1 MKMSKCE
8 NDKIVNDK
16 MVSSNSQIFKSSNS
30 QIFNSKV
37 VFDIFAEICKV
48 PRPSKHEE
56 RISQWLQDFA
66 ASHGIECITDEA
78 MNVIMRVPATPG
90 YEDHEGIIL
99 QAHMDM
105 VCEKNGDVVHDF
117 MTDPIETYV
126 DGEWLK
132 AKGTTLGADNGIG
145 ISMAL
150 AAITDPELQHPAIEC
165 LFTVDEETGLTGAMK
180 LQDGMLRHK
189 RLINLDSEDDGQIF
203 IGCAGGIDTLAK
215 MHYEPVSISQI
226 FKSSNSQI
234 FKSSNSQIAI
244 RLSVGGLLGGHSG
257 DDINKGRANANQLIV
272 WFLARIMPQ
281 TDLQLASI
289 NGGNLR
295 NAIAREAEAVIA
307 IPLNYKE
314 QIRIEWNHFVAQME
328 GVFGEVEKD
337 MRMELETC
345 DMPDSFIP
353 ADKACRLIMAL
364 CECPHGMIAM
374 SRDIPGLVE
383 TSTNLASIKMR
394 QESLIQSVS
403 KSGLSTAL
411 PGSVSKSGLSGEAG
425 LTGKSGLSAEGGL
438 SAERSVFCQ
447 PEGRSYIEVNTSQRS
462 SKESSKHHLKWV
474 VEQALA
480 MACDEVTHGDG
491 YPGWTPNPHSQLL
504 ETVKKAYTDLYHSE
518 PKVLAIHAGLECG
531 LFLEK
536 YPYLDMVSIGPQ
548 MYGVHSPQE
557 RLSIPSTER
566 CYAWL
571 CQVLKTL

>member
-1 MKMSKCE
+1 MNNK
-8 NDKIVNDK
+8 
-16 MVSSNSQIFKSSNS
+16 
-30 QIFNSKV
+30 

-56 RISQWLQDFA
+56 RISKWLQDFA
-66 ASHGIECITDEA
+66 AAHGIECVVDEA
-78 MNVIMRVPATPG
+78 MSVIMRVPATPG
-90 YEDHEGIIL
+90 DENHEGVIL

-105 VCEKNGDVVHDF
+105 VCEKNGDVQHDF

-165 LFTVDEETGLTGAMK
+165 LFTVDEETGLTGAEK
-180 LQDGMLRHK
+180 LKDGMLQSK

-215 MHYEPVSISQI
+215 MHYEKSPISNLQ
-226 FKSSNSQI
+226 SS
-234 FKSSNSQIAI
+234 IAI
-244 RLSVGGLLGGHSG
+244 KLKVYGLMGGHSG
-257 DDINKGRANANQLIV
+257 DDINKGRSNANQLIV
-272 WFLARIMPQ
+272 WFLARIWPQ
-281 TDLQLASI
+281 TEVQLASI

-295 NAIAREAEAVIA
+295 NAIAREAQAVIA
-307 IPLNYKE
+307 VPMEYKE

-337 MRMELETC
+337 MRLELETC
-345 DMPDSFIP
+345 DLPDFFIP
-353 ADKACRLIMAL
+353 AEKAYRLIMAL

-374 SRDIPGLVE
+374 SKEMPGLVE

-394 QESLIQSVS
+394 D
-403 KSGLSTAL
+403 G
-411 PGSVSKSGLSGEAG
+411 
-425 LTGKSGLSAEGGL
+425 
-438 SAERSVFCQ
+438 
-447 PEGRSYIEVNTSQRS
+447 YIEVNTSQRS
-462 SKESSKHHLKWV
+462 SIEASKHHLKWA
-474 VEQALA
+474 VEQALS

-491 YPGWTPNPHSQLL
+491 YPGWAPNPKSELL
-504 ETVKKAYTDLYHSE
+504 EVVKKAYIDLYKAE

-557 RLSIPSTER
+557 RLSIPSTDK
-566 CYAWL
+566 CYQWL
-571 CQVLKTL
+571 CQILRSL

>member
-1 MKMSKCE
+1 MKNK
-8 NDKIVNDK
+8 
-16 MVSSNSQIFKSSNS
+16 
-30 QIFNSKV
+30 

-56 RISQWLQDFA
+56 QISRWLQEWA
-66 ASHGIECITDEA
+66 AAHGIECFADEA

-90 YEDHEGIIL
+90 YEDHEGVIL

-105 VCEKNGDVVHDF
+105 VCEKNGDVSHDF
-117 MTDPIETYV
+117 MTDPIETYI

-132 AKGTTLGADNGIG
+132 AKGTTLGGDDGIG

-150 AAITDPELQHPAIEC
+150 ASITDPELQHPAIEC

-180 LQDGMLRHK
+180 LQDGVLRHK
-189 RLINLDSEDDGQIF
+189 KLINLDSEDDGQIF

-215 MHYEPVSISQI
+215 MHYEAIDKSQI
-226 FKSSNSQI
+226 SNL
-234 FKSSNSQIAI
+234 KSQIAI
-244 RLSVGGLLGGHSG
+244 RLSVTGLQGGHSG

-272 WFLARIMPQ
+272 WFLARILPQ
-281 TDLQLASI
+281 TDVQVASI

-295 NAIAREAEAVIA
+295 NAIAREAEAVITVPMA
-307 IPLNYKE
+307 YKE
-314 QIRIEWNHFVAQME
+314 QIRIEWNRFVAQME
-328 GVFGEVEKD
+328 GVFGEVEKE
-337 MRMELETC
+337 MRMELETT
-345 DMPDSFIP
+345 DMPERFIP
-353 ADKACRLIMAL
+353 AEKAYRLIMAL

-374 SRDIPGLVE
+374 SQDIPGLVE
-383 TSTNLASIKMR
+383 TSTNLASIKM
-394 QESLIQSVS
+394 
-403 KSGLSTAL
+403 K
-411 PGSVSKSGLSGEAG
+411 
-425 LTGKSGLSAEGGL
+425 EGYV
-438 SAERSVFCQ
+438 E
-447 PEGRSYIEVNTSQRS
+447 INTSQRS
-462 SKESSKHHLKWV
+462 SKEEAKHHLKWV

-491 YPGWTPNPHSQLL
+491 YPGWAPNTNSPLL
-504 ETVKKAYTDLYHSE
+504 EVVKKAYTDLYKSE

-571 CQVLKTL
+571 CQILKTL

>member
-1 MKMSKCE
+1 M
-8 NDKIVNDK
+8 VNEQ
-16 MVSSNSQIFKSSNS
+16 MVNCKN
-30 QIFNSKV
+30 
-37 VFDIFAEICKV
+37 VFEIFAEICRV

-56 RISQWLQDFA
+56 QISRWLQSFA
-66 ASHGIECITDEA
+66 AAHGIECVADEA

-90 YEDHEGIIL
+90 YEDREGVIL

-105 VCEKNGDVVHDF
+105 VCEKNGDVAHDF
-117 MTDPIETYV
+117 MTDPIETYI

-132 AKGTTLGADNGIG
+132 AQGTTLGGDDGIG

-150 AAITDPELQHPAIEC
+150 AAITDPELPHPAIEC

-215 MHYEPVSISQI
+215 MHYEPQI
-226 FKSSNSQI
+226 LNPKSEEIVPPAGKEILNAI
-234 FKSSNSQIAI
+234 PI
-244 RLSVGGLLGGHSG
+244 RLSVSGLLGGHSG
-257 DDINKGRANANQLIV
+257 DDINKGRANANQILV

-281 TDLQLASI
+281 TEVQLASI

-307 IPLNYKE
+307 IPMAFKE

-328 GVFGEVEKD
+328 QVFGAVETD
-337 MRMELETC
+337 MRLDLETT
-345 DMPDSFIP
+345 DMPETFIP
-353 ADKACRLIMAL
+353 SDKAYRLIMAL

-374 SRDIPGLVE
+374 SHDIPGLVE
-383 TSTNLASIKMR
+383 TSTNLASIKMK
-394 QESLIQSVS
+394 INH
-403 KSGLSTAL
+403 KSEIIN
-411 PGSVSKSGLSGEAG
+411 PKFEIIN
-425 LTGKSGLSAEGGL
+425 
-438 SAERSVFCQ
+438 
-447 PEGRSYIEVNTSQRS
+447 P
-462 SKESSKHHLKWV
+462 KHHLKWV
-474 VEQALA
+474 VEQALS

-491 YPGWTPNPHSQLL
+491 YPGWTPNPSSPLL
-504 ETVKKAYTDLYHSE
+504 DITKKAYIDLFKSE

-557 RLSIPSTER
+557 RLSIPSTDR
-566 CYAWL
+566 CYSWL
-571 CQVLKTL
+571 CQILKTM

>member
-1 MKMSKCE
+1 MNNK
-8 NDKIVNDK
+8 
-16 MVSSNSQIFKSSNS
+16 
-30 QIFNSKV
+30 

-56 RISQWLQDFA
+56 RISKWLQDFA
-66 ASHGIECITDEA
+66 AAHGIECVVDEA

-90 YEDHEGIIL
+90 YENHEGVIL

-105 VCEKNGDVVHDF
+105 VCEKNGDVQHDF

-180 LQDGMLRHK
+180 LQDGMLQSK

-215 MHYEPVSISQI
+215 MHYKGERLEV
-226 FKSSNSQI
+226 KGERL
-234 FKSSNSQIAI
+234 AI
-244 RLSVGGLLGGHSG
+244 RLSVSGLLGGHSG
-257 DDINKGRANANQLIV
+257 DDINKGRANSNQLIV
-272 WFLARIMPQ
+272 WFLARIWPQ
-281 TDLQLASI
+281 TEVQLASI

-295 NAIAREAEAVIA
+295 NAIAREAQAVIA
-307 IPLNYKE
+307 VPMEYKE

-337 MRMELETC
+337 MRLELETC
-345 DMPDSFIP
+345 EMPETFIP
-353 ADKACRLIMAL
+353 ADKAYRLIMAL

-374 SRDIPGLVE
+374 SKEMPGLVE

-394 QESLIQSVS
+394 D
-403 KSGLSTAL
+403 G
-411 PGSVSKSGLSGEAG
+411 
-425 LTGKSGLSAEGGL
+425 
-438 SAERSVFCQ
+438 
-447 PEGRSYIEVNTSQRS
+447 YIEVNTSQRS
-462 SKESSKHHLKWV
+462 SIEASKHHLKWA
-474 VEQALA
+474 VEQALSL
-480 MACDEVTHGDG
+480 ACDEVTHGDG
-491 YPGWTPNPHSQLL
+491 YPGWAPNPNSPLL
-504 ETVKKAYTDLYHSE
+504 EVVKKAYENLFKAE

-536 YPYLDMVSIGPQ
+536 YPYLDMISIGPQ
-548 MYGVHSPQE
+548 MVGVHSPQE
-557 RLSIPSTER
+557 RLSIPSTDK
-566 CYAWL
+566 CYQWL
-571 CQVLKTL
+571 CQTLKSL

>member
-1 MKMSKCE
+1 MNQK
-8 NDKIVNDK
+8 
-16 MVSSNSQIFKSSNS
+16 
-30 QIFNSKV
+30 

-56 RISQWLQDFA
+56 QISRWLQSFA
-66 ASHGIECITDEA
+66 ASHGIECVADEA

-90 YEDHEGIIL
+90 YEDREGVIL

-105 VCEKNGDVVHDF
+105 VCEKNGDVAHDF
-117 MTDPIETYV
+117 MTDPIETYI

-132 AKGTTLGADNGIG
+132 AKGTTLGGDDGIG

-150 AAITDPELQHPAIEC
+150 AAITDPELPHPAIEC

-180 LQDGMLRHK
+180 LRDGMLRHK

-215 MHYEPVSISQI
+215 MHYDPISLCQPEGRSVSEAVCQRSGL
-226 FKSSNSQI
+226 SGEAGL
-234 FKSSNSQIAI
+234 IAI

-257 DDINKGRANANQLIV
+257 DDINKGRANANQILV
-272 WFLARIMPQ
+272 WFLARIIPQ
-281 TDLQLASI
+281 TEVQLASI

-307 IPLNYKE
+307 IPMAFKE

-328 GVFGEVEKD
+328 QVFGAVETD
-337 MRMELETC
+337 MRLDLETT
-345 DMPDSFIP
+345 DMPETFIP
-353 ADKACRLIMAL
+353 ADKAYRLVMAL

-374 SRDIPGLVE
+374 SHDIPGLVE
-383 TSTNLASIKMR
+383 TSTNLASIKMK
-394 QESLIQSVS
+394 QESQIQSVS
-403 KSGLSTAL
+403 PEG
-411 PGSVSKSGLSGEAG
+411 
-425 LTGKSGLSAEGGL
+425 GLSAQRSVSDSGL
-438 SAERSVFCQ
+438 SAERSYFV
-447 PEGRSYIEVNTSQRS
+447 EVNTSQRS

-474 VEQALA
+474 VEQAFS

-491 YPGWTPNPHSQLL
+491 YPGWTPNTSSPLL
-504 ETVKKAYTDLYHSE
+504 DITRKAYIDLFKSE

-557 RLSIPSTER
+557 RLSIPSTDR

-571 CQVLKTL
+571 CQILKTM

>member
-1 MKMSKCE
+1 M
-8 NDKIVNDK
+8 VNCK
-16 MVSSNSQIFKSSNS
+16 N
-30 QIFNSKV
+30 

-66 ASHGIECITDEA
+66 ASHGIECVTDEA

-215 MHYEPVSISQI
+215 MHYEPVNEKMVTDQMN
-226 FKSSNSQI
+226 KL
-234 FKSSNSQIAI
+234 AI
-244 RLSVGGLLGGHSG
+244 RLSVSGLLGGHSG

-383 TSTNLASIKMR
+383 TSTNLASIKM
-394 QESLIQSVS
+394 
-403 KSGLSTAL
+403 K
-411 PGSVSKSGLSGEAG
+411 
-425 LTGKSGLSAEGGL
+425 EGFV
-438 SAERSVFCQ
+438 E
-447 PEGRSYIEVNTSQRS
+447 INTSQRS
-462 SKESSKHHLKWV
+462 SDESSKHHLKWV

-491 YPGWTPNPHSQLL
+491 YPGWAPNPHSQLL

>member
-1 MKMSKCE
+1 MEPKA
-8 NDKIVNDK
+8 
-16 MVSSNSQIFKSSNS
+16 
-30 QIFNSKV
+30 

-56 RISQWLQDFA
+56 KISRWLQSFA
-66 ASHGIECITDEA
+66 AEHGIECVADEA

-90 YEDHEGIIL
+90 YEEHEGVIL

-105 VCEKNGDVVHDF
+105 VAEKDGNVQHDF
-117 MTDPIETYV
+117 LTDPIETWV

-132 AKGTTLGADNGIG
+132 AKGTTLGGDDGIG

-150 AAITDPELQHPAIEC
+150 AAITDKNLPHPAIEC

-180 LQDGMLRHK
+180 LQDGMLKGK

-215 MHYEPVSISQI
+215 MHYEPSSISNLQ
-226 FKSSNSQI
+226 SS
-234 FKSSNSQIAI
+234 IAI
-244 RLSVGGLLGGHSG
+244 RLSVSGLMGGHSG

-272 WFLARIMPQ
+272 WFLARIWPQ
-281 TDLQLASI
+281 TQIQLASI

-295 NAIAREAEAVIA
+295 NALAREAEATII
-307 IPLNYKE
+307 IPMAYKE
-314 QIRIEWNHFVAQME
+314 QIRIEWNRYVAQME

-337 MRMELETC
+337 MRLDLETT
-345 DMPDSFIP
+345 DMPETIIP
-353 ADKACRLIMAL
+353 TDKAYRLIMAL

-374 SRDIPGLVE
+374 SQEMPGLVE

-394 QESLIQSVS
+394 
-403 KSGLSTAL
+403 
-411 PGSVSKSGLSGEAG
+411 
-425 LTGKSGLSAEGGL
+425 EG
-438 SAERSVFCQ
+438 
-447 PEGRSYIEVNTSQRS
+447 YIEINTSQRS
-462 SKESSKHHLKWV
+462 SKEASKHHLKWA
-474 VEQALA
+474 VEQALS
-480 MACDEVTHGDG
+480 MACDEATHGDG
-491 YPGWTPNPHSQLL
+491 YPGWAPNPHSPLL
-504 ETVKKAYTDLYHSE
+504 EVVKKAYIDLYKSE
-518 PKVLAIHAGLECG
+518 PQVLAIHAGLECG

-566 CYAWL
+566 CYRWL
-571 CQVLKTL
+571 CQALKSL

>member
-1 MKMSKCE
+1 MSKCE
-8 NDKIVNDK
+8 NVFEIF
-16 MVSSNSQIFKSSNS
+16 SQ
-30 QIFNSKV
+30 
-37 VFDIFAEICKV
+37 ICKV

-56 RISQWLQDFA
+56 KISRWLQDFA
-66 ASHGIECITDEA
+66 AAHGIECVADEA

-90 YEDHEGIIL
+90 YEDHEGVIL

-105 VCEKNGDVVHDF
+105 VCEKNGDVTHDF

-180 LQDGMLRHK
+180 LQDGMLRAK

-215 MHYEPVSISQI
+215 MHYEQIDKSQI
-226 FKSSNSQI
+226 SNIKSP
-234 FKSSNSQIAI
+234 IAI
-244 RLSVGGLLGGHSG
+244 RLSVSGLLGGHSG
-257 DDINKGRANANQLIV
+257 DDINKGHANANQLIV
-272 WFLARIMPQ
+272 WFLARIWPQ
-281 TDLQLASI
+281 TELQLASI
-289 NGGNLR
+289 HGGNLR
-295 NAIAREAEAVIA
+295 NAIAREAEAVVV
-307 IPLNYKE
+307 IPMAYKE
-314 QIRIEWNHFVAQME
+314 QIRIEWNQFVAQME

-337 MRMELETC
+337 MRLELETT
-345 DMPDSFIP
+345 DMPATLIP
-353 ADKACRLIMAL
+353 ADKAYRLVMAL

-374 SRDIPGLVE
+374 SKDMPGLVE
-383 TSTNLASIKMR
+383 TSTNLASIKMCH
-394 QESLIQSVS
+394 ES
-403 KSGLSTAL
+403 TMH
-411 PGSVSKSGLSGEAG
+411 
-425 LTGKSGLSAEGGL
+425 
-438 SAERSVFCQ
+438 
-447 PEGRSYIEVNTSQRS
+447 GRSFIEINTSQRS
-462 SKESSKHHLKWV
+462 SIESSKHHIQWA

-491 YPGWTPNPHSQLL
+491 YPGWAPNPHSPLL
-504 ETVKKAYTDLYHSE
+504 ETVRKAYVDLFKDE

-536 YPYLDMVSIGPQ
+536 YPYLDMVSVGPQ

-566 CYAWL
+566 CYRWL
-571 CQVLKTL
+571 CQILKTL

>member
-1 MKMSKCE
+1 MNQK
-8 NDKIVNDK
+8 
-16 MVSSNSQIFKSSNS
+16 
-30 QIFNSKV
+30 

-56 RISQWLQDFA
+56 QISRWLQSFA
-66 ASHGIECITDEA
+66 ASHGIECVADEA

-90 YEDHEGIIL
+90 YEDREGVIL

-105 VCEKNGDVVHDF
+105 VCEKNGDVAHDF
-117 MTDPIETYV
+117 MTDPIETYI

-132 AKGTTLGADNGIG
+132 AKGTTLGGDDGIG

-150 AAITDPELQHPAIEC
+150 AAITDPELPHPAIEC

-180 LQDGMLRHK
+180 LRDGMLRHK

-215 MHYEPVSISQI
+215 MHYDPISLCQPEGRSVSEAVCQRSGL
-226 FKSSNSQI
+226 SGEAGL
-234 FKSSNSQIAI
+234 IAI

-257 DDINKGRANANQLIV
+257 DDINKGRANANQILV
-272 WFLARIMPQ
+272 WFLARIIPQ
-281 TDLQLASI
+281 TEGQLASI

-307 IPLNYKE
+307 IPMAFKE

-328 GVFGEVEKD
+328 QVFGAVETD
-337 MRMELETC
+337 MRLDLETT
-345 DMPDSFIP
+345 DMPETFIP
-353 ADKACRLIMAL
+353 ADKAYRLVMAL

-374 SRDIPGLVE
+374 SHDIPGLVE
-383 TSTNLASIKMR
+383 TSTNLASIKMK
-394 QESLIQSVS
+394 QESQIQSVS
-403 KSGLSTAL
+403 PEG
-411 PGSVSKSGLSGEAG
+411 
-425 LTGKSGLSAEGGL
+425 GLSAQRSVSDSGL
-438 SAERSVFCQ
+438 SAERSYFV
-447 PEGRSYIEVNTSQRS
+447 EVNTSQRS

-474 VEQALA
+474 VEQALS

-491 YPGWTPNPHSQLL
+491 YPGWTPNTSSPLL
-504 ETVKKAYTDLYHSE
+504 DITRKAYIDLFKSE

-557 RLSIPSTER
+557 CLSIHSTDR
-566 CYAWL
+566 CYSWL
-571 CQVLKTL
+571 CQILKTM

>member
-1 MKMSKCE
+1 MKNK
-8 NDKIVNDK
+8 
-16 MVSSNSQIFKSSNS
+16 
-30 QIFNSKV
+30 

-66 ASHGIECITDEA
+66 AQHGIECVADEA

-90 YEDHEGIIL
+90 YEDKEGVIL

-105 VCEKNGDVVHDF
+105 VCEKNGDVEHDF
-117 MTDPIETYV
+117 MSDPIQTYI

-132 AKGTTLGADNGIG
+132 AQGTTLGADNGIG

-150 AAITDPELQHPAIEC
+150 AAITDPELKHPAIEC

-180 LQDGMLRHK
+180 LQNGMLRSK

-215 MHYEPVSISQI
+215 MHYQAESLEV
-226 FKSSNSQI
+226 KGDRL
-234 FKSSNSQIAI
+234 AV
-244 RLSVGGLLGGHSG
+244 RLSVSGLMGGHSG
-257 DDINKGRANANQLIV
+257 DDINKGRANANQLLV
-272 WFLARIMPQ
+272 WFLARIWPQ
-281 TDLQLASI
+281 TDIQLASI

-295 NAIAREAEAVIA
+295 NAIAREAEAVLT
-307 IPLNYKE
+307 IPMAYKE
-314 QIRIEWNHFVAQME
+314 QIRIEWNQYVAQME
-328 GVFGEVEKD
+328 GVFGKVEKD
-337 MRMELETC
+337 LRMDLETT
-345 DMPDSFIP
+345 DMPETFIP
-353 ADKACRLIMAL
+353 SDKAYRLIMAL

-374 SRDIPGLVE
+374 SKEMPGLVE
-383 TSTNLASIKMR
+383 TSTNLASIKM
-394 QESLIQSVS
+394 
-403 KSGLSTAL
+403 KDG
-411 PGSVSKSGLSGEAG
+411 
-425 LTGKSGLSAEGGL
+425 
-438 SAERSVFCQ
+438 F
-447 PEGRSYIEVNTSQRS
+447 IEVNTSQRS
-462 SKESSKHHLKWV
+462 SIEASKHHLKWA

-491 YPGWTPNPHSQLL
+491 YPGWAPNPNSPLL
-504 ETVKKAYTDLYHSE
+504 EVVKQAYIDLYKAE

-566 CYAWL
+566 CYDWL
-571 CQVLKTL
+571 CRVLETL

>member
-1 MKMSKCE
+1 MK
-8 NDKIVNDK
+8 N
-16 MVSSNSQIFKSSNS
+16 
-30 QIFNSKV
+30 KV
-37 VFDIFAEICKV
+37 FEIFAEICKV

-56 RISQWLQDFA
+56 KISQWLQSFA
-66 ASHGIECITDEA
+66 AAHGIECITDEA

-117 MTDPIETYV
+117 MTDPIETYI

-180 LQDGMLRHK
+180 LKDGMLKHK

-215 MHYEPVSISQI
+215 MHYELCDKSQI
-226 FKSSNSQI
+226 TNDK
-234 FKSSNSQIAI
+234 SQIAI
-244 RLSVGGLLGGHSG
+244 RLSVSGLLGGHSG
-257 DDINKGRANANQLIV
+257 DDINKGRANANQLLV
-272 WFLARIMPQ
+272 WFLARIWPQ
-281 TDLQLASI
+281 TEIQLASI
-289 NGGNLR
+289 SGGNLR
-295 NAIAREAEAVIA
+295 NAIAREAEAVLI
-307 IPLNYKE
+307 IPMDYKE
-314 QIRIEWNHFVAQME
+314 QIRIEGNNYVAQME
-328 GVFGEVEKD
+328 NIFGQVEKD
-337 MRMELETC
+337 MRLDLETC
-345 DMPDSFIP
+345 DMPDTFIP
-353 ADKACRLIMAL
+353 ADKAYRLVMAL

-374 SRDIPGLVE
+374 SKDMPGLVE
-383 TSTNLASIKMR
+383 TSTNLASVKM
-394 QESLIQSVS
+394 
-403 KSGLSTAL
+403 K
-411 PGSVSKSGLSGEAG
+411 
-425 LTGKSGLSAEGGL
+425 EG
-438 SAERSVFCQ
+438 
-447 PEGRSYIEVNTSQRS
+447 YIEVNTSQRS
-462 SKESSKHHLKWV
+462 SIEASKHHLKWA

-480 MACDEVTHGDG
+480 LACDEVTHGDG
-491 YPGWTPNPHSQLL
+491 YPGWAPNPNSPLL
-504 ETVKKAYTDLYHSE
+504 EVVKKAYTDLYKSE

-566 CYAWL
+566 CYEWL
-571 CQVLKTL
+571 CQTLKSL